1 MGKARLR
8 LVALVN
14 DDSYFYLE
22 KSEDKRARKIL
33 KALPRYHEWTPISV
47 LAKEI
52 HESTLL
58 TTNTAF
64 KLLGSKVADCEI
76 YGNREIL
83 AKAPLINIKKEKH
96 NSRNNSLKTKY
107 LRSPIQIRYPH
118 F

>member
-1 MGKARLR
+1 MGKSRLR
-8 LVALVN
+8 LVSLVD

-22 KSEDKRARKIL
+22 KSEDRRARKIL
-33 KALPRYHEWTPISV
+33 KALPKYKKWTPLSV

-64 KLLGSKVADCEI
+64 KLLASQVADYEV
-76 YGNREIL
+76 YGKKQIL
-83 AKAPLINIKKEKH
+83 AKAPMINIKKEKH
-96 NSRNNSLKTKY
+96 NARNNSLKTKY
-107 LRSPIQIRYPH
+107 LRSPIQIRFPH